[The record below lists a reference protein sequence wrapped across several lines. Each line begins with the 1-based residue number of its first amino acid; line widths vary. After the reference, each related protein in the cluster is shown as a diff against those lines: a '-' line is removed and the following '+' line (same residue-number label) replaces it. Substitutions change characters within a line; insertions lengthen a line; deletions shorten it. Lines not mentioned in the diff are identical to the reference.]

1 MQLVPRQCLSQTPHL
16 RSLVNLF
23 LLPLINNQFPRVKKD
38 RKVARKPVRNRR
50 APCKKYYNYSVRVE
64 L

>member
-23 LLPLINNQFPRVKKD
+23 LLPLIWQSISKSEKGL
-38 RKVARKPVRNRR
+38 KGSKEAREKPQG
-50 APCKKYYNYSVRVE
+50 CYMMGS